1 MPVRLSICK
10 LADMR
15 RHTLSESKL
24 PFDVT
29 TGGARWA
36 DVMRRCEAAE
46 TDPSLRPALRASWP
60 KVEPYRVADDDP
72 RVKLRGQRGL
82 RAAQAIK
89 KHSVIGPYQARNCV
103 ICASSAHT
111 HIAPSWEMGI
121 GTVSSPISVS
131 VLEWQ
136 CMPSAW

>member
-1 MPVRLSICK
+1 
-10 LADMR
+10 
-15 RHTLSESKL
+15 
-24 PFDVT
+24 
-29 TGGARWA
+29 
-36 DVMRRCEAAE
+36 MRRCEAAE

-103 ICASSAHT
+103 ICAHAHC
-111 HIAPSWEMGI
+111 AVMGDGHRYRLI
-121 GTVSSPISVS
+121 PDQHFRFRMAVMAVHAQRLVT
-131 VLEWQ
+131 W
-136 CMPSAW
+136 

>member
-1 MPVRLSICK
+1 M
-10 LADMR
+10 
-15 RHTLSESKL
+15 
-24 PFDVT
+24 
-29 TGGARWA
+29 WA

-89 KHSVIGPYQARNCV
+89 KHSVIGPYQVRICV
-103 ICASSAHT
+103 ICAHAHCAVTGDRHRSHPRSAF
-111 HIAPSWEMGI
+111 P
-121 GTVSSPISVS
+121 
-131 VLEWQ
+131 
-136 CMPSAW
+136 C

>member
-1 MPVRLSICK
+1 
-10 LADMR
+10 MR
-15 RHTLSESKL
+15 E
-24 PFDVT
+24 
-29 TGGARWA
+29 
-36 DVMRRCEAAE
+36 CEAAE
-46 TDPSLRPALRASWP
+46 KDPSRRPALRASWP
-60 KVEPYRVADDDP
+60 KVKPYVVADDDP

-103 ICASSAHT
+103 ICTHAHCAVIVVT
-111 HIAPSWEMGI
+111 GDDPVTTVMGDGI

-136 CMPSAW
+136 